1 MLTVREF
8 LNYYYHYLALSFL
21 NNIKLENIKD

>member
-8 LNYYYHYLALSFL
+8 LNYYYYLALPFL
-21 NNIKLENIKD
+21 NNIKLENIQD